1 MRDEQL
7 TVTLSDEQADFVR
20 EQVERR
26 GAGSAD
32 DVVAD
37 ALGLLRKREADLARI
52 RAEIQAARDDPRPH
66 LSDEQLDERL
76 QALRERKR
84 VQSA

>member
-26 GAGSAD
+26 GGASAD

-52 RAEIQAARDDPRPH
+52 RAALDKAASDPRRY
-66 LSDEQLDERL
+66 SIEEVEADF
-76 QALRERKR
+76 RKR
-84 VQSA
+84 FAGKHAAQR

>member
-52 RAEIQAARDDPRPH
+52 RAEIQAARDDPRR
-66 LSDEQLDERL
+66 SSIEEVEARL
-76 QALRERKR
+76 RKR
-84 VQSA
+84 FQAQVVQP